1 LSRINRAPVSPG
13 DTVDATP
20 LNAAYTDFAQTAA
33 LDQFNTRDS
42 AFDLAHLK
50 TSSTGALMLLDVREQ
65 AVGTGDILHAAPA
78 SVSSAVA
85 GPATPSVVTGGAG
98 SVLSYGGSGLAMQA
112 GMVLR
117 VYSSLGVRPRYTGTP
132 WANSAPDALGQYD
145 VLDGSGGSTVLSL
158 GAHFWIVQLQWD
170 ITSSAL
176 INWVPVSN
184 AGNFQ
189 SVVVSGLY
197 GQSLQTMRGCACVP
211 AWNLMWSQ
219 WRNGDALAAGSMLD
233 RTIGWYGAPINYVL
247 LNNASR
253 TVYGLRLVVHGIYHS
268 YRDTNTNY
276 AVLDVNVAGT
286 LQYDQGNIT
295 SMLFRE
301 Q

>member
-1 LSRINRAPVSPG
+1 MSRINRAPVSPG

-42 AFDLAHLK
+42 AFDLAHLR

-65 AVGTGDILHAAPA
+65 AVGTGDILHAAPV

-85 GPATPSVVTGGAG
+85 GPATPSVVTGAAG

-132 WANSAPDALGQYD
+132 WANSSPDALGQYD
-145 VLDGSGGSTVLSL
+145 VPDDRSGSTVLSL

-170 ITSSAL
+170 VTSSAL
-176 INWVPVSN
+176 INWVPVSG

-219 WRNGDALAAGSMLD
+219 WRNGSALHAGSMLD

-253 TVYGLRLVVHGIYHS
+253 T
-268 YRDTNTNY
+268 
-276 AVLDVNVAGT
+276 GT
-286 LQYDQGNIT
+286 LNLAWSFIE
-295 SMLFRE
+295 L
-301 Q
+301 

>member
-42 AFDLAHLK
+42 AFDLAHLR

-176 INWVPVSN
+176 INWAPVSG

-286 LQYDQGNIT
+286 LEYDQGNIT

>member
-1 LSRINRAPVSPG
+1 MSRINRAPVSPG

-98 SVLSYGGSGLAMQA
+98 SVLSYGGSGLVLPADT
-112 GMVLR
+112 VLR
-117 VYSSLGVRPRYTGTP
+117 VYASLGVRPRYTGTP

-145 VLDGSGGSTVLSL
+145 VLDGGGGSTVLSL

-176 INWVPVSN
+176 INWAPVDG
-184 AGNFQ
+184 AGGFQ
-189 SVVVSGLY
+189 NVAVAGLY
-197 GQSLQTMRGCACVP
+197 GQSLSTMRGCACVP
-211 AWNLMWSQ
+211 AWNLMWTN
-219 WRNGDALAAGSMLD
+219 WIDGEAPPGVLLD

-247 LNNASR
+247 LNNGTR

-268 YRDTNTNY
+268 YRNTNTNF
-276 AVLDVNVAGT
+276 AVLDVNVAGN
-286 LQYDQGNIT
+286 LEYDQGNIT
-295 SMLFRE
+295 SMLFRV

>member
-1 LSRINRAPVSPG
+1 MSRINRAPVSPG

-158 GAHFWIVQLQWD
+158 GAHFWIVQLQCD
-170 ITSSAL
+170 VTSSAL
-176 INWVPVSN
+176 INWVPVSG

-286 LQYDQGNIT
+286 LEYDQGNIT

>member
-1 LSRINRAPVSPG
+1 MSRINRAPVSPG
-13 DTVDATP
+13 DTVDVTP

-145 VLDGSGGSTVLSL
+145 VPDDRSGSTVLSL

-170 ITSSAL
+170 VTSSAL
-176 INWVPVSN
+176 INWVPVSG

-286 LQYDQGNIT
+286 LEYDQGNIT